1 MEAPPSDAAAQPSTS
16 PEPSAAPGGGRIP
29 LLVLGLL
36 VVLLTAYMAG
46 KYLHHD
52 FKDAEVWYDAG
63 RRVLEGWTL
72 ANLPHYRYPPTFAVL
87 VAPLCALG
95 FAPFYFAWYVI
106 NLWLFGASGGLA
118 RGIALPSAQHVPRR
132 YRWLPMLI
140 VAAFAV
146 DNLIL
151 GQTNILIMALLYL
164 TFRDDL
170 RNRQWRA
177 GIPLGAAI
185 AIKAFPAPLL
195 AYFVFRLRL
204 RLVAS
209 ALLSC
214 AFFLLVVPA
223 PVRGFQR
230 NLREVSD
237 WGQRVAMPYLS
248 RGQAGDWGQH
258 ALDFG
263 NQSLPAVMRR
273 YLTRVDAQVTARESA
288 PIYVN
293 VADLSSRV
301 ANLVVLGLFAALGL
315 GFMAAC
321 GLRRPRSQVEL
332 AGEYALATVLLLLV
346 SALSWTYFFVMLL
359 LPVVVALRLLEN
371 RKPLTRLSV
380 WALRVALWGLVAA
393 TVLLGSHYARA
404 LGNVFWASVLF
415 FLALAMA
422 RRDLRTSPC
431 AASGSA
437 SDGARQ

>member
-1 MEAPPSDAAAQPSTS
+1 MEAPPSDAAAQPPTIS
-16 PEPSAAPGGGRIP
+16 EPSAALGGGRIP
-29 LLVLGLL
+29 LLVSGVL

-46 KYLHHD
+46 KYVHHD

-63 RRVLEGWTL
+63 RRVLEGRTL

-95 FAPFYFAWYVI
+95 FAPFYFAWYLI
-106 NLWLFGASGGLA
+106 NLWLFGVSGALA
-118 RGIALPSAQHVPRR
+118 RGICRPSAQHVPRR
-132 YRWLPMLI
+132 YRWLPMLL
-140 VAAFAV
+140 VAAFAI

-151 GQTNILIMALLYL
+151 GQTNILIMALVYL

-195 AYFVFRLRL
+195 AYFLFRLRL

-214 AFFLLVVPA
+214 AFFLLLVPA

-263 NQSLPAVMRR
+263 NQSLPGVVRR
-273 YLTRVDAQVTARESA
+273 YLTRVDAQVMARESA

-293 VADLSSRV
+293 VADLSSRET
-301 ANLVVLGLFAALGL
+301 NLVVLGLFAIL
-315 GFMAAC
+315 GFGFVAAC

-359 LPVVVALRLLEN
+359 LPVIVALRLLEDG
-371 RKPLTRLSV
+371 KPLTRLSV
-380 WALRVALWGLVAA
+380 WGLRVALWGLVAA
-393 TVLLGSHYARA
+393 TILLASHYGRA
-404 LGNVFWASVLF
+404 LGNLCWASILF
-415 FLALAMA
+415 FFALAMA
-422 RRDLRTSPC
+422 RRDLRTPSP
-431 AASGSA
+431 ATSGPSG
-437 SDGARQ
+437 D

>member
-1 MEAPPSDAAAQPSTS
+1 
-16 PEPSAAPGGGRIP
+16 
-29 LLVLGLL
+29 
-36 VVLLTAYMAG
+36 MAG

-63 RRVLEGWTL
+63 RRVLEGRTL

-95 FAPFYFAWYVI
+95 FAPFYFAWYLM
-106 NLWLFGASGGLA
+106 NLWLFHASGDLA
-118 RGIALPSAQHVPRR
+118 RGIAPPGGQHVPRR
-132 YRWLPMLI
+132 HRWLPLLL
-140 VAAFAV
+140 VAAYAV

-151 GQTNILIMALLYL
+151 GQTNILIIALVYL

-170 RNRQWRA
+170 RSRQWRA

-195 AYFVFRLRL
+195 AYFLFRMRL

-214 AFFLLVVPA
+214 AFFLLLVPA
-223 PVRGFQR
+223 PVRGFER
-230 NLREVSD
+230 NLREVSE
-237 WGQRVAMPYLS
+237 WGQRVVMPYLS

-263 NQSLPAVMRR
+263 NQSLPAVARR
-273 YLTRVDAQVTARESA
+273 YLTRVDAQVMARESD

-293 VADLSSRV
+293 VADLSSREV
-301 ANLVVLGLFAALGL
+301 NLVVLALFAALGL

-359 LPVVVALRLLEN
+359 LPVVVALRLLDGG
-371 RKPLTRLSV
+371 KPLTRLTV
-380 WALRVALWGLVAA
+380 WALRAALWGLAVA
-393 TVLLGSHYARA
+393 TVLLVSHFGRA
-404 LGNVFWASVLF
+404 LGNLCWASVLF
-415 FLALAMA
+415 FLALARA
-422 RRDLRTSPC
+422 RWDLRTWSPTP
-431 AASGSA
+431 SGPSG
-437 SDGARQ
+437 D

>member
-1 MEAPPSDAAAQPSTS
+1 VVGTH
-16 PEPSAAPGGGRIP
+16 IV
-29 LLVLGLL
+29 LLVSGVLAI
-36 VVLLTAYMAG
+36 LLTAYMAG

-63 RRVLEGWTL
+63 RRVLEGRTL

-95 FAPFYFAWYVI
+95 FAPFYFVWYLI
-106 NLWLFGASGGLA
+106 NLWLFGVSGALA
-118 RGIALPSAQHVPRR
+118 RGICLPNAPHVPLR
-132 YRWLPMLI
+132 YHWLPLLL

-151 GQTNILIMALLYL
+151 GQTNILIMALVYL
-164 TFRDDL
+164 AFRDDL

-195 AYFVFRLRL
+195 AYFLFRVRL

-214 AFFLLVVPA
+214 AFFLLLVPA
-223 PVRGFQR
+223 PARGFQR

-263 NQSLPAVMRR
+263 NQSLPAVVRR
-273 YLTRVDAQVTARESA
+273 YLTRVDAQVMARESA

-293 VADLSSRV
+293 VADLSSRQV
-301 ANLVVLGLFAALGL
+301 NLVVLGLLAALGL

-359 LPVVVALRLLEN
+359 LPVVVARRLLEGG
-371 RKPLTRLSV
+371 KPLTRLSL

-393 TVLLGSHYARA
+393 TVLLGSHYGRA
-404 LGNVFWASVLF
+404 LGNLCGASLLF
-415 FLALAMA
+415 FFALAMA
-422 RRDLRTSPC
+422 RRDLRTRSP
-431 AASGSA
+431 AASGPA
-437 SDGARQ
+437 GD